1 MPRIIS
7 VFNQKGGVGK
17 TTTVINM
24 GASLAMLG
32 KKVLLIDMDPQG
44 NLTCGLAINPAD
56 VEEKNVYLALVGAK
70 KMSECIVPSSVENLY
85 VAPADTNLAGAEV
98 ELVEI
103 SEREYRLKLS
113 LSEELDS
120 FDFALIDCPPSLGLL
135 TLNAL
140 TASTSYLVPM
150 QSEFFSLQGFASILN
165 TVELV
170 KAHLNPE
177 LKEEGILLTMFDS
190 RSKLS
195 KQVLSEIKGFAKDRL
210 FSTIIPRRIR
220 LAESTSHGQPGIK
233 YDPACFGA
241 KSYIEVAR
249 ELMMRA
255 QGIRMPAKELPSVI
269 PPDPVDRFSKG
280 KKSDH
285 SGQAKKAAAEAAPA
299 PVKTEN
305 RGEA

>member
-1 MPRIIS
+1 MPKIIS
-7 VFNQKGGVGK
+7 IFNQKGGVGK
-17 TTTVINM
+17 TTTVINV
-24 GASLAMLG
+24 GASLALMG

-44 NLTCGLAINPAD
+44 NLTCGLAIDPEE
-56 VEEKNVYLALVGAK
+56 VENKNVYLALVGAK
-70 KMSECIVPSSVENLY
+70 KLHEAAIATTVKDLYIV
-85 VAPADTNLAGAEV
+85 PADTNLAGAEV
-98 ELVEI
+98 ELVEL

-113 LSEELDS
+113 MGPELDS
-120 FDFALIDCPPSLGLL
+120 FDYVLIDCPPSLGLL

-210 FSTIIPRRIR
+210 FSTIVPRRIR
-220 LAESTSHGQPGIK
+220 LAESTSHGQPGIV
-233 YDPACFGA
+233 YDAACFGA
-241 KSYIEVAR
+241 KSYMEVAR
-249 ELMMRA
+249 ELVLRS
-255 QGIRMPAKELPSVI
+255 QGIKVEQPALPTVI
-269 PPDPVDRFSKG
+269 PPDPVDRFSK
-280 KKSDH
+280 
-285 SGQAKKAAAEAAPA
+285 KATQSEQAAPL
-299 PVKTEN
+299 EN
-305 RGEA
+305 KSAELRGDA

>member
-1 MPRIIS
+1 MPKIIS
-7 VFNQKGGVGK
+7 IFNQKGGVGK
-17 TTTVINM
+17 TTTVINL
-24 GASLAMLG
+24 GASLALLN

-44 NLTCGLAINPAD
+44 NLSCGLAVNPD
-56 VEEKNVYLALVGAK
+56 LVPDQNIYLALVGAK
-70 KMSECIVPSSVENLY
+70 KLHETIIPTAVPNLF
-85 VAPADTNLAGAEV
+85 VCPADTNLAGAEV
-98 ELVEI
+98 ELVEL
-103 SEREYRLKLS
+103 SDREYRLKLS
-113 LSEELDS
+113 FTEELSS
-120 FDFALIDCPPSLGLL
+120 FDYVLIDCPPSLGLL

-195 KQVLSEIKGFAKDRL
+195 KQVLSEIRGFAKDRI

-220 LAESTSHGQPGIK
+220 LAESTSHGTPGIV

-241 KSYIEVAR
+241 KSYLEV
-249 ELMMRA
+249 
-255 QGIRMPAKELPSVI
+255 AKELILRSQGIKVAQSAQPAII
-269 PPDPVDRFSKG
+269 PPDPVDRFSK
-280 KKSDH
+280 KNEQKLEEAEKTPSP
-285 SGQAKKAAAEAAPA
+285 SGSAE
-299 PVKTEN
+299 V
-305 RGEA
+305 